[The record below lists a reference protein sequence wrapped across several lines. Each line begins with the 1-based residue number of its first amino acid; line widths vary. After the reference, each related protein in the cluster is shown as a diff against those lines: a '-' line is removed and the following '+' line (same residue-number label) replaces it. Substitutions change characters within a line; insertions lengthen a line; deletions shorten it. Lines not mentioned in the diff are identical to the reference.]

1 MMHPVNEIYRIA
13 KPNTKVAY
21 SYNYYFKENA
31 PEGARPLCW
40 YTQKTL
46 KVNAPDGSVKTIY
59 MYGEKHWSFSLEEVE
74 AYRAEQNVI
83 REEQRKRNKLL
94 KAIMAQYEEMSTEE
108 LEKIVEK
115 IK

>member
-31 PEGARPLCW
+31 PEGASALNW
-40 YTQKTL
+40 YTAKEL
-46 KVNAPDGSVKTIY
+46 KVNAPDGSIKTIY
-59 MYGEKHWSFSLEEVE
+59 MYGEKHWAFTLEEVE
-74 AYRAEQNVI
+74 AYRAEQNAI
-83 REEQRKRNKLL
+83 KEAQRKRNKLL
-94 KAIMAQYEEMSTEE
+94 KTIMAQYEEMSIEE